1 VLEAGFKSVRYLV
14 SAHFYCMRRWLLVY
28 AIIEASGR
36 QYRVEEGMTLFTER
50 QNGKENGDEIVFDRV
65 ILVHDG
71 QEATVGKPY
80 VDGAKV
86 VGKVVSHGRGK
97 KVLVVK
103 FGARKNF
110 DRVNGHRQWFT
121 EVSIDKIETGVK

>member
-1 VLEAGFKSVRYLV
+1 
-14 SAHFYCMRRWLLVY
+14 MY

-36 QYRVEEGMTLFTER
+36 QYKVQEGMSLFTER
-50 QNGKENGDEIVFDRV
+50 QNGLNSGDEIVFDRV
-65 ILVHDG
+65 ILIRDG
-71 QEATVGKPY
+71 EEMKVGKPY
-80 VDGAKV
+80 LDGARV
-86 VGKVVSHGRGK
+86 VGKVVSHGRSK

-121 EVSIDKIETGVK
+121 EVSIEKIESGVN

>member
-1 VLEAGFKSVRYLV
+1 
-14 SAHFYCMRRWLLVY
+14 MRRWLLVY

-36 QYRVEEGMTLFTER
+36 QYKVEEGMTLFTER
-50 QNGKENGDEIVFDRV
+50 QNGKESGDEIVFDRV
-65 ILVHDG
+65 ILVHNG
-71 QEATVGKPY
+71 HEPIVGKPY

-86 VGKVVSHGRGK
+86 VGKVVSHGRDK

-103 FGARKNF
+103 FSPRKNF

-121 EVSIDKIETGVK
+121 EVSIEKIDTGVK